1 MEVEGG
7 NIVWFTYTGT
17 EDIPDDVRERIT
29 HLVLDIEAV
38 PADSFRDY
46 NGDGGELPN
55 LLEVICRDVVKKI
68 GKWAFADCQKLRRVI
83 MPGVE
88 VVEECAFSYCED
100 LEYVECDQLKIIRT
114 NAFQYTPLR
123 SISLPSAEIF
133 EGGAFMGCVVLE
145 RVTVPLAGNLI
156 VADDTFRGC
165 KRLKYASFADG
176 VLLRQI
182 QHLQLK
188 KWRDSMNEQILSIDQ
203 ILATTT
209 AGYTEEQEE
218 LQNTM
223 EAYVNV
229 NRRLEPDRDEAY
241 HVGGKARAIQRWI
254 KSVIFMLDHYK
265 AEHQRYLNVVATSL
279 EPLPREIVMN
289 NMLPFLD

>member
-1 MEVEGG
+1 
-7 NIVWFTYTGT
+7 
-17 EDIPDDVRERIT
+17 
-29 HLVLDIEAV
+29 
-38 PADSFRDY
+38 
-46 NGDGGELPN
+46 
-55 LLEVICRDVVKKI
+55 
-68 GKWAFADCQKLRRVI
+68 
-83 MPGVE
+83 
-88 VVEECAFSYCED
+88 
-100 LEYVECDQLKIIRT
+100 
-114 NAFQYTPLR
+114 
-123 SISLPSAEIF
+123 
-133 EGGAFMGCVVLE
+133 MGCVVLE

-165 KRLKYASFADG
+165 KRLRHASFADG

-223 EAYVNV
+223 GAYVNV

-279 EPLPREIVMN
+279 EPLPRDIVMN
-289 NMLPFLD
+289 NMHGP